1 MNPTSL
7 YNAANDGS
15 TMSVLARLTETVGGH
30 LTGVAKNLGSVT
42 HRLGTAAT
50 MTAVMGMTMMAG
62 AADAQLTSSDLNRAL
77 ESQAQQNRILNA
89 TQQVTNVVSH
99 ERGLDYSQRNMA
111 NAAGAVA
118 AAVSSNSKT
127 ASIAGAVVGLGGVII
142 QTPRN
147 QQVQT
152 QQVVY
157 TQPGGYYQQQPVHH
171 QPVYQQNSY
180 NNGQGALQVVAQQF
194 VQQSNNAYNQA
205 VSSNIQGNFRSR
217 DQAPATLCGG
227 VGWCCCIGCG
237 SSPIWPGY
245 GSKIQCASKH
255 CTGCHATRLCAVQHQ
270 YSCRFASKCPFAKA
284 LGFSLKTFYT

>member
-42 HRLGTAAT
+42 HRLGTAAA

-62 AADAQLTSSDLNRAL
+62 AANAQLTSSDLNRAL

-127 ASIAGAVVGLGGVII
+127 ASIAGAVVGLGGVMM

-205 VSSNIQGNFRSR
+205 VSSNIQGNFQSR
-217 DQAPATLCGG
+217 DQAA
-227 VGWCCCIGCG
+227 
-237 SSPIWPGY
+237 
-245 GSKIQCASKH
+245 Q
-255 CTGCHATRLCAVQHQ
+255 
-270 YSCRFASKCPFAKA
+270 RFAVAWGGAVASGVDPRQFGPDTVQKFNVLQNIAPGAMQQGFAQYNINIPA
-284 LGFSLKTFYT
+284 GQQMSIR

>member
-42 HRLGTAAT
+42 HRLGTAAA

-62 AADAQLTSSDLNRAL
+62 AANAQLTSSDLNRAL

-99 ERGLDYSQRNMA
+99 ERGLDYSQRNIA

-127 ASIAGAVVGLGGVII
+127 ASIAGAVVGLGGVMM

-152 QQVVY
+152 QHVVY
-157 TQPGGYYQQQPVHH
+157 TQPGGHYQQQPVHH

-205 VSSNIQGNFRSR
+205 VSSNIQGNFQSR
-217 DQAPATLCGG
+217 DQAA
-227 VGWCCCIGCG
+227 
-237 SSPIWPGY
+237 
-245 GSKIQCASKH
+245 Q
-255 CTGCHATRLCAVQHQ
+255 
-270 YSCRFASKCPFAKA
+270 RFAVAWGGAVASGVDPRQFGPDTVQKFNVLQNIAPGAMQQGFAQYNINIPA
-284 LGFSLKTFYT
+284 GQQMSIR

>member
-42 HRLGTAAT
+42 HRLGTAAA

-62 AADAQLTSSDLNRAL
+62 AANAQLTSSDLNRAL

-118 AAVSSNSKT
+118 AAVSSNAKT
-127 ASIAGAVVGLGGVII
+127 ASIAGAVVGLGGVMI

-205 VSSNIQGNFRSR
+205 VSSNIQGNFQSR
-217 DQAPATLCGG
+217 DQAA
-227 VGWCCCIGCG
+227 
-237 SSPIWPGY
+237 
-245 GSKIQCASKH
+245 Q
-255 CTGCHATRLCAVQHQ
+255 
-270 YSCRFASKCPFAKA
+270 RFAVAWGGAVASGVDPRQFGPDTVQKFNVLQNIAPGAMQQGFAQYNINIPA
-284 LGFSLKTFYT
+284 GQQMSIR

>member
-42 HRLGTAAT
+42 HRLGTAAA

-62 AADAQLTSSDLNRAL
+62 AANAQLTSSDLNRAL

-127 ASIAGAVVGLGGVII
+127 ASIAGAVVGLGGVMI

-205 VSSNIQGNFRSR
+205 VSSNIQGNFQSR
-217 DQAPATLCGG
+217 DQAA
-227 VGWCCCIGCG
+227 
-237 SSPIWPGY
+237 
-245 GSKIQCASKH
+245 Q
-255 CTGCHATRLCAVQHQ
+255 
-270 YSCRFASKCPFAKA
+270 RFAVAWGGAVASGVDPRQFGPDTVQNFNVLQNIAPGAMQQGFAQYNINIPA
-284 LGFSLKTFYT
+284 GQQMSIR

>member
-42 HRLGTAAT
+42 HRLGTAAA

-62 AADAQLTSSDLNRAL
+62 AANAQLTSSDLNRAL

-205 VSSNIQGNFRSR
+205 VSSNIQGNFQSR
-217 DQAPATLCGG
+217 DQAA
-227 VGWCCCIGCG
+227 
-237 SSPIWPGY
+237 
-245 GSKIQCASKH
+245 Q
-255 CTGCHATRLCAVQHQ
+255 
-270 YSCRFASKCPFAKA
+270 RFAVAWGGAVASGVDPRQFGPDTVQKFNVLQNIAPGAMQQGFAQYNINIPA
-284 LGFSLKTFYT
+284 GQQMSIR

>member
-42 HRLGTAAT
+42 HRLGTAAA

-62 AADAQLTSSDLNRAL
+62 AANAQLTSSDLNRAL

-205 VSSNIQGNFRSR
+205 VSSNIQGNFQSR
-217 DQAPATLCGG
+217 DQAA
-227 VGWCCCIGCG
+227 
-237 SSPIWPGY
+237 
-245 GSKIQCASKH
+245 Q
-255 CTGCHATRLCAVQHQ
+255 
-270 YSCRFASKCPFAKA
+270 RFAVAWGGAVASGVDPRQFGPDTVQKFNVVQNIAPGAMQQGFAQYNINIPA
-284 LGFSLKTFYT
+284 DQQMSIR

>member
-42 HRLGTAAT
+42 HRLGTAAA

-62 AADAQLTSSDLNRAL
+62 AANAQLTSSDLNRAL

-127 ASIAGAVVGLGGVII
+127 ASIAGAFVGLGGVMI

-157 TQPGGYYQQQPVHH
+157 NQPGGYYQQQPVHH

-205 VSSNIQGNFRSR
+205 VSSNIQGNFQSR
-217 DQAPATLCGG
+217 DQAA
-227 VGWCCCIGCG
+227 
-237 SSPIWPGY
+237 
-245 GSKIQCASKH
+245 Q
-255 CTGCHATRLCAVQHQ
+255 
-270 YSCRFASKCPFAKA
+270 RFAVAWGGAVASGVDPRQFGPDTVQKFNVLQNIAPGAMQQGFAQYNINIPA
-284 LGFSLKTFYT
+284 GQQMSIR

>member
-42 HRLGTAAT
+42 HRLGTAAA

-62 AADAQLTSSDLNRAL
+62 AANAQLTSSDLNRAL

-89 TQQVTNVVSH
+89 TQKVTNVVSH

-127 ASIAGAVVGLGGVII
+127 ASIAGAVVGLGGVMI

-205 VSSNIQGNFRSR
+205 VSSNIQGNFQSR
-217 DQAPATLCGG
+217 DQAA
-227 VGWCCCIGCG
+227 
-237 SSPIWPGY
+237 
-245 GSKIQCASKH
+245 Q
-255 CTGCHATRLCAVQHQ
+255 
-270 YSCRFASKCPFAKA
+270 RFAVAWGGAVASGVDPRQFGPDTVQKFNVLQNIAPGAMQQGFAQYNINIPA
-284 LGFSLKTFYT
+284 GQQMSIR

>member
-42 HRLGTAAT
+42 HRLGTAAA

-62 AADAQLTSSDLNRAL
+62 AANAQLTSSDLNRAL

-127 ASIAGAVVGLGGVII
+127 ASIAGAVVGLGGVMM

-157 TQPGGYYQQQPVHH
+157 TQPGGYYQQQPVY
-171 QPVYQQNSY
+171 QQQNSY

-205 VSSNIQGNFRSR
+205 VSSNISGNFHAR
-217 DQAPATLCGG
+217 DQAA
-227 VGWCCCIGCG
+227 
-237 SSPIWPGY
+237 
-245 GSKIQCASKH
+245 Q
-255 CTGCHATRLCAVQHQ
+255 
-270 YSCRFASKCPFAKA
+270 RFAVAWGGAVASGVDPRQFGPDTVQKFNVLQNIAPGAMQQGFAQYNINIPA
-284 LGFSLKTFYT
+284 GQQMSMR

>member
-42 HRLGTAAT
+42 HRLGTAAA

-62 AADAQLTSSDLNRAL
+62 AANAQLTSSDLNRAL

-194 VQQSNNAYNQA
+194 MQQSNNAYNQA
-205 VSSNIQGNFRSR
+205 VSSNIQGNFQSR
-217 DQAPATLCGG
+217 DQAA
-227 VGWCCCIGCG
+227 
-237 SSPIWPGY
+237 
-245 GSKIQCASKH
+245 Q
-255 CTGCHATRLCAVQHQ
+255 
-270 YSCRFASKCPFAKA
+270 RFAVAWGGAVASGVDPRQFGPDTVQKFNVLQNIAPGAMQQGFAQYNINIPA
-284 LGFSLKTFYT
+284 GQQMSIR

>member
-42 HRLGTAAT
+42 HRLGTAAA

-62 AADAQLTSSDLNRAL
+62 AANAQLTSSDLNRAL

-127 ASIAGAVVGLGGVII
+127 ASIAGAVVGLGGVMI

-147 QQVQT
+147 QKVQT

-205 VSSNIQGNFRSR
+205 VSSNIQGNFQSR
-217 DQAPATLCGG
+217 DQAA
-227 VGWCCCIGCG
+227 
-237 SSPIWPGY
+237 
-245 GSKIQCASKH
+245 Q
-255 CTGCHATRLCAVQHQ
+255 
-270 YSCRFASKCPFAKA
+270 RFAVAWGGAVASGVDPRQFGPDTVQKFNVLQNIAPGAMQQGFAQYNINIPA
-284 LGFSLKTFYT
+284 GQQMSIR

>member
-42 HRLGTAAT
+42 HRLGTAAA

-62 AADAQLTSSDLNRAL
+62 AANAQLTSSDLNRAL

-127 ASIAGAVVGLGGVII
+127 ASIAGAVVGLGGVMM

-205 VSSNIQGNFRSR
+205 VSSNISGNFQAR
-217 DQAPATLCGG
+217 DQAA
-227 VGWCCCIGCG
+227 
-237 SSPIWPGY
+237 
-245 GSKIQCASKH
+245 Q
-255 CTGCHATRLCAVQHQ
+255 
-270 YSCRFASKCPFAKA
+270 RFALAWGGAVASGVDPRQFGPDTVQKFNVLQNIAPGAMQQGFAQYNINIPA
-284 LGFSLKTFYT
+284 GQQMSIR

>member
-42 HRLGTAAT
+42 HRLGTAAA

-62 AADAQLTSSDLNRAL
+62 AANAQLTSSDLNRAL

-127 ASIAGAVVGLGGVII
+127 ASIAGAVVGLGGVMI

-205 VSSNIQGNFRSR
+205 VSSNISGNFHAR
-217 DQAPATLCGG
+217 DQAA
-227 VGWCCCIGCG
+227 
-237 SSPIWPGY
+237 
-245 GSKIQCASKH
+245 Q
-255 CTGCHATRLCAVQHQ
+255 
-270 YSCRFASKCPFAKA
+270 RFAVAWGGAVASGVDPRQFGPDTVQKFNVLQNIAPGAMQQGFAQYNINIPA
-284 LGFSLKTFYT
+284 GQQMSIR

>member
-42 HRLGTAAT
+42 HRLGTAAA

-62 AADAQLTSSDLNRAL
+62 AANAQLTSSDLNRAL

-127 ASIAGAVVGLGGVII
+127 ASIAGAVVGLGGVMM

-157 TQPGGYYQQQPVHH
+157 TQPGGYYQQQPVYH

-205 VSSNIQGNFRSR
+205 VSSNISGNFHAR
-217 DQAPATLCGG
+217 DQAA
-227 VGWCCCIGCG
+227 
-237 SSPIWPGY
+237 
-245 GSKIQCASKH
+245 Q
-255 CTGCHATRLCAVQHQ
+255 
-270 YSCRFASKCPFAKA
+270 RFAVAWGGAVASGVDPRQFGPDTVQKFNVLQNIAPGAMQQGFAQYNINIPA
-284 LGFSLKTFYT
+284 GQQMSIR

>member
-42 HRLGTAAT
+42 HRLGTAAA

-62 AADAQLTSSDLNRAL
+62 AANAQLTSSDLNRAL
-77 ESQAQQNRILNA
+77 ESQAQQNRILKA

-205 VSSNIQGNFRSR
+205 VSSNIQGNFQSR
-217 DQAPATLCGG
+217 DQAA
-227 VGWCCCIGCG
+227 
-237 SSPIWPGY
+237 
-245 GSKIQCASKH
+245 Q
-255 CTGCHATRLCAVQHQ
+255 
-270 YSCRFASKCPFAKA
+270 RFAVAWGGAVASGVDPRQFGPDTVQKFNVLQNIAPGAMQQGFAQYNINIPA
-284 LGFSLKTFYT
+284 GQQMSIR

>member
-42 HRLGTAAT
+42 HRLGTAAA

-62 AADAQLTSSDLNRAL
+62 AANAQLTSSDLNRVL

-157 TQPGGYYQQQPVHH
+157 TQPGGYYQQQPVY
-171 QPVYQQNSY
+171 QQQNSY

-205 VSSNIQGNFRSR
+205 VSSNISGNFHAR
-217 DQAPATLCGG
+217 DQAA
-227 VGWCCCIGCG
+227 
-237 SSPIWPGY
+237 
-245 GSKIQCASKH
+245 Q
-255 CTGCHATRLCAVQHQ
+255 
-270 YSCRFASKCPFAKA
+270 RFAVAWGGQFGPDTVQKFNVLQNIAPGAMQQGFAQYNINIPA
-284 LGFSLKTFYT
+284 GQQMSIR

>member
-42 HRLGTAAT
+42 HRLGTAAA

-62 AADAQLTSSDLNRAL
+62 AANAQLTGGDLNRAL

-127 ASIAGAVVGLGGVII
+127 ASIAGAVVGLGGVMM

-205 VSSNIQGNFRSR
+205 VSSNIQGNFQSR
-217 DQAPATLCGG
+217 DQAA
-227 VGWCCCIGCG
+227 
-237 SSPIWPGY
+237 
-245 GSKIQCASKH
+245 Q
-255 CTGCHATRLCAVQHQ
+255 
-270 YSCRFASKCPFAKA
+270 RFAVAWGGAVASGVDPRQFGPDTVQKFNVLQNIAPGAMQQGFAQYNINIPA
-284 LGFSLKTFYT
+284 GQQMSIR

>member
-42 HRLGTAAT
+42 HRLGTAAA

-62 AADAQLTSSDLNRAL
+62 AANAQLTSSDLNRAL

-127 ASIAGAVVGLGGVII
+127 ASIAGAVVGLGGVMM

-157 TQPGGYYQQQPVHH
+157 TQPGGYYQPQPVYH
-171 QPVYQQNSY
+171 QPVYQKNSY

-205 VSSNIQGNFRSR
+205 VSSNISGNFQAR
-217 DQAPATLCGG
+217 DQAA
-227 VGWCCCIGCG
+227 
-237 SSPIWPGY
+237 
-245 GSKIQCASKH
+245 Q
-255 CTGCHATRLCAVQHQ
+255 
-270 YSCRFASKCPFAKA
+270 RFAVAWGGAVASGVDPRQFGPDTVQKFNVLQNIAPGAMQQGFAQYNINVPA
-284 LGFSLKTFYT
+284 GQQMSMR

>member
-42 HRLGTAAT
+42 HRLGTAAA

-62 AADAQLTSSDLNRAL
+62 AANAQLTSSDLNRAL

-127 ASIAGAVVGLGGVII
+127 ASIAGAVVGLGGVMM

-205 VSSNIQGNFRSR
+205 VSSNIQGNFQSR
-217 DQAPATLCGG
+217 DQAA
-227 VGWCCCIGCG
+227 
-237 SSPIWPGY
+237 
-245 GSKIQCASKH
+245 Q
-255 CTGCHATRLCAVQHQ
+255 
-270 YSCRFASKCPFAKA
+270 RFAVAWGGAVASGVDPRQFGPDTVQKFNVLQNIAPGAMQQGFAQYNINIPA
-284 LGFSLKTFYT
+284 GQQMSMR

>member
-42 HRLGTAAT
+42 HRLGTAAA

-62 AADAQLTSSDLNRAL
+62 AANAQLTSSDLNRAL

-118 AAVSSNSKT
+118 AAVSSNAKT
-127 ASIAGAVVGLGGVII
+127 ASIAGAVVGLGGVMM

-157 TQPGGYYQQQPVHH
+157 TQPGGYYQQQPVYH

-205 VSSNIQGNFRSR
+205 VSSNIQGNFQSR
-217 DQAPATLCGG
+217 DQAA
-227 VGWCCCIGCG
+227 
-237 SSPIWPGY
+237 
-245 GSKIQCASKH
+245 Q
-255 CTGCHATRLCAVQHQ
+255 
-270 YSCRFASKCPFAKA
+270 RFAVAWGGAVASGVDPRQFGPDTVQKFNVLQNIAPGAMQQGFAQYNINIPA
-284 LGFSLKTFYT
+284 GQQMSIR

>member
-42 HRLGTAAT
+42 HRLGTAAA

-62 AADAQLTSSDLNRAL
+62 AANAQLTSSDLNRAL

-127 ASIAGAVVGLGGVII
+127 ASIAGAVVGLGGVMI

-205 VSSNIQGNFRSR
+205 VSSNIQGNFQSR
-217 DQAPATLCGG
+217 DQAA
-227 VGWCCCIGCG
+227 
-237 SSPIWPGY
+237 
-245 GSKIQCASKH
+245 Q
-255 CTGCHATRLCAVQHQ
+255 
-270 YSCRFASKCPFAKA
+270 RFAVAWGGAVASGVDPRQFGPDTVQKFNVLQNIAPGAMQQGFAQYNINIPA
-284 LGFSLKTFYT
+284 GQQMSIR

>member
-42 HRLGTAAT
+42 HRLGTAAA

-62 AADAQLTSSDLNRAL
+62 AANAQLTSSDLNRAL

-205 VSSNIQGNFRSR
+205 VSSNIQGNFQSR
-217 DQAPATLCGG
+217 DQAA
-227 VGWCCCIGCG
+227 
-237 SSPIWPGY
+237 
-245 GSKIQCASKH
+245 Q
-255 CTGCHATRLCAVQHQ
+255 
-270 YSCRFASKCPFAKA
+270 RFAVAWGGAVASGVDPRQFGPDTVQKFNVLQNIAPGAMQQGFAQYNINIPA
-284 LGFSLKTFYT
+284 GQQMSMR

>member
-42 HRLGTAAT
+42 HRLGTAAA

-62 AADAQLTSSDLNRAL
+62 AANAQLTSSDLNRAL

-118 AAVSSNSKT
+118 AAVSSNAKT
-127 ASIAGAVVGLGGVII
+127 ASIAGAVVGLGGVMI

-205 VSSNIQGNFRSR
+205 VSSNISGNFHAR
-217 DQAPATLCGG
+217 DQAA
-227 VGWCCCIGCG
+227 
-237 SSPIWPGY
+237 
-245 GSKIQCASKH
+245 Q
-255 CTGCHATRLCAVQHQ
+255 
-270 YSCRFASKCPFAKA
+270 RFAVAWGGAVASGVDPRQFGPDTVQKFNVLQNIAPGAMQQGFAQYNINIPA
-284 LGFSLKTFYT
+284 GQQMSIR

>member
-42 HRLGTAAT
+42 HRLGTAAA

-62 AADAQLTSSDLNRAL
+62 AANAQLTSSDLNRAL

-205 VSSNIQGNFRSR
+205 VSSNISGNFQAR
-217 DQAPATLCGG
+217 DQAA
-227 VGWCCCIGCG
+227 
-237 SSPIWPGY
+237 
-245 GSKIQCASKH
+245 Q
-255 CTGCHATRLCAVQHQ
+255 
-270 YSCRFASKCPFAKA
+270 RFALAWGGAVASGVDPRQFGPDTVQKFNVLQNIAPGAMQQGFAQYNINIPA
-284 LGFSLKTFYT
+284 GQQMSIR

>member
-42 HRLGTAAT
+42 HRLGTAAA

-62 AADAQLTSSDLNRAL
+62 AANAQLTSSDLNRAL

-152 QQVVY
+152 KQVVY

-205 VSSNIQGNFRSR
+205 VSSNIQGNFQSR
-217 DQAPATLCGG
+217 DQAA
-227 VGWCCCIGCG
+227 
-237 SSPIWPGY
+237 
-245 GSKIQCASKH
+245 Q
-255 CTGCHATRLCAVQHQ
+255 
-270 YSCRFASKCPFAKA
+270 RFAVAWGGAVASGVDPRQFGPDTVQKFNVLQNIAPGAMQQGFAQYNINIPA
-284 LGFSLKTFYT
+284 GQQMSIR

>member
-42 HRLGTAAT
+42 HRLGTAAA

-62 AADAQLTSSDLNRAL
+62 AANAQLTSSDLNRAL

-127 ASIAGAVVGLGGVII
+127 ASIAGAVVGLGGVMM

-205 VSSNIQGNFRSR
+205 VSSNISGNFHAR
-217 DQAPATLCGG
+217 DQAA
-227 VGWCCCIGCG
+227 
-237 SSPIWPGY
+237 
-245 GSKIQCASKH
+245 Q
-255 CTGCHATRLCAVQHQ
+255 
-270 YSCRFASKCPFAKA
+270 RFAVAWGGAVASGVDPRQFGPDTVQKFNVLQNIAPGAMQQGFAQYNINIPA
-284 LGFSLKTFYT
+284 GQQMSIR